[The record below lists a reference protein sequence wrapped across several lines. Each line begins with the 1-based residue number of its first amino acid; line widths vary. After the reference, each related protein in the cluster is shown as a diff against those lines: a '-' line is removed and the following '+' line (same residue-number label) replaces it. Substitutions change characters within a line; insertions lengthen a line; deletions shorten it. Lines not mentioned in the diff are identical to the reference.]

1 MFGLFINVL
10 QGLRKLWQIK
20 LFRYVF
26 CFFGGSTALIIV
38 FSCLML
44 ALSGCA
50 SSQFSR
56 GEFGDT
62 KEVNL
67 LNDKFTESTAEVLS
81 KSVVEQL
88 KTCPSLNPMKPLPFV
103 YIEGINNQTEE
114 MINLKMVSNQIKTS
128 LIRSG
133 KFRFIDKDGRQS
145 LETEYQYNESG
156 NVSGASRKNR
166 GQQIG
171 ADLMLVGDLS
181 SIVQEAGKDKTIYYQ
196 LDVQLTN
203 VETGAIECVAVEK
216 VRPVYKKH
224 RE

>member
-1 MFGLFINVL
+1 MLGLFIHVL
-10 QGLRKLWQIK
+10 QILKKLWSVKPI
-20 LFRYVF
+20 RYVLYL
-26 CFFGGSTALIIV
+26 FGGSTGLILLSAILFALT
-38 FSCLML
+38 
-44 ALSGCA
+44 GCA
-50 SSQFSR
+50 SSQYSR

-67 LNDKFTESTAEVLS
+67 LNDKFSESTAELLS

-103 YIEGINNQTEE
+103 AIEGISNRTEE
-114 MINLKMVSNQIKTS
+114 MIDLVMVSNQIKTS

-133 KFRFIDKDGRQS
+133 KFRFIDKSSRQS
-145 LETEYQYNESG
+145 LENEYQYNEAG
-156 NVSGASRKNR
+156 NVSGASRKSR

-181 SIVQEAGKDKTIYYQ
+181 SIVQQAGKDKTIYYQ

-203 VETGAIECVAVEK
+203 VETGAIECVASEK
-216 VRPVYKKH
+216 ARPVYKKR